1 MRQLADCAARL
12 QRTPLVCLYGTL
24 AAANVVAWV
33 WALWAFGDRPL
44 LLGTALIAY
53 GLGLRH
59 AVDADHIAAID
70 AVTRKLRQE
79 GRPPLTLGLY
89 FALGHSTVVTLAVA
103 GIAAGSAVLGESFE
117 ELRSIG
123 GIVGPCIAALLL
135 FALAISN
142 LIILRSL
149 WLAFRRLRAGTALA
163 PDELD
168 RLPQGGGFVSR
179 VLKPVFGRV
188 TRPWHMLLLGFLFGL
203 SFDTATEV
211 ALLGLSASQ
220 AAHGVS
226 VWSIMVFP
234 ALFAAGMTLI
244 DTTDGVLMLRAC
256 DWAYVKPAR
265 KLVYNLAIT
274 FVSAAV
280 ALLVGAIL
288 VLGLVGERLA
298 LSSWFWRATAA
309 LDENLDA
316 IGLAIVALF
325 LSLWI
330 AGMVAWRYAGA
341 RPGQRPAERSYSRG

>member
-1 MRQLADCAARL
+1 MYGALGAGNIAAWL
-12 QRTPLVCLYGTL
+12 
-24 AAANVVAWV
+24 

-79 GRPPLTLGLY
+79 GQRPLTLGLY
-89 FALGHSTVVTLAVA
+89 FALGHSTVVAVA
-103 GIAAGSAVLGESFE
+103 VTGIAAGSIVLGESFE

-142 LIILRSL
+142 MLILRSPWQAL
-149 WLAFRRLRAGTALA
+149 RRLRGGADLA
-163 PDELD
+163 PGELD
-168 RLPQGGGFVSR
+168 RLPGTGGFVSR
-179 VLKPVFGRV
+179 MLRPVFERI
-188 TRPWHMLLLGFLFGL
+188 TRPGHMLPLGFLFGL
-203 SFDTATEV
+203 SFDTATKV
-211 ALLGLSASQ
+211 ALLGIAATQ

-234 ALFAAGMTLI
+234 ALFAAGMTLV

-265 KLVYNLAIT
+265 KLVYNIAIT
-274 FVSAAV
+274 FMSAAM
-280 ALLVGAIL
+280 AMLVGGIL

-309 LDENLDA
+309 LDDNLDA
-316 IGLAIVALF
+316 MGLAIVALF
-325 LSLWI
+325 VSLWI
-330 AGMVAWRYAGA
+330 TAMITWRYVGP
-341 RPGQRPAERSYSRG
+341 RPDPRSPGRSYSRG